1 MFITFFFIVNT
12 NSFQDY
18 IRGNIISYVNS
29 NTDNNIEISDSRYNL
44 KGELIISNVLLSDK
58 NSDTIFNLESLS
70 TKYIPLI
77 SNNQYYSSLKIEGLK
92 IYLNQ
97 GDKDIDQSL
106 SVTDLE
112 QIFEN
117 FFFDNLEISNSHLI
131 IKDDSIQ
138 NQLSINNSFI
148 KEISQV
154 QNGVNFEIESFNG
167 VFGNIKI
174 DNFNSIVNFEG
185 DMLYLNSTY
194 LANENNF
201 INGDITIDFDEDLKI
216 KNISNASLNF
226 NIHPT
231 LFNIDQNN
239 FIVDNIYSGQIEFSG
254 SNKELNIDR
263 FFLNNKFFDLN
274 AEINI
279 MDLLSEDIEI
289 NTIINSLDVNEEFLV
304 TNYEIDE
311 NIDLPLF
318 AGNLNIKNKNLTFNL
333 DELNNIE
340 TDINIYG
347 TAMLDNLNYQLDI
360 KSKHDEN
367 DRIL

>member
-44 KGELIISNVLLSDK
+44 KGELIISNVLLSNK

-117 FFFDNLEISNSHLI
+117 FFFDNLEISNSYLI

-138 NQLSINNSFI
+138 NQLSINNSFMLI
-148 KEISQV
+148 FKILSPRC
-154 QNGVNFEIESFNG
+154 
-167 VFGNIKI
+167 NIWI
-174 DNFNSIVNFEG
+174 
-185 DMLYLNSTY
+185 
-194 LANENNF
+194 
-201 INGDITIDFDEDLKI
+201 
-216 KNISNASLNF
+216 
-226 NIHPT
+226 
-231 LFNIDQNN
+231 
-239 FIVDNIYSGQIEFSG
+239 FS
-254 SNKELNIDR
+254 
-263 FFLNNKFFDLN
+263 
-274 AEINI
+274 
-279 MDLLSEDIEI
+279 
-289 NTIINSLDVNEEFLV
+289 
-304 TNYEIDE
+304 Y
-311 NIDLPLF
+311 
-318 AGNLNIKNKNLTFNL
+318 
-333 DELNNIE
+333 
-340 TDINIYG
+340 
-347 TAMLDNLNYQLDI
+347 
-360 KSKHDEN
+360 
-367 DRIL
+367 